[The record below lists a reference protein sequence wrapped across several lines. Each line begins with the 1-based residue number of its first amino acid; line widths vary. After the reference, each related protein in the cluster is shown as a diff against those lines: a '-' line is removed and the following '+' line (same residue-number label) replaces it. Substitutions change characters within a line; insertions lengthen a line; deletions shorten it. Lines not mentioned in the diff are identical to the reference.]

1 MDGRVMGEYKRGD
14 SVGLKEGRRR
24 RERGGAGWGGGGG
37 GRAEGRL
44 RMPTH
49 KEEIPRNTYLIPSL
63 CSRALFRF
71 NLGWRGGGTQQVPC
85 RA

>member
-1 MDGRVMGEYKRGD
+1 M
-14 SVGLKEGRRR
+14 GLKEGRGN
-24 RERGGAGWGGGGG
+24 EGGQVGGGGG

-49 KEEIPRNTYLIPSL
+49 KEEIPRNTYLIPSH

-71 NLGWRGGGTQQVPC
+71 NLGCLGGGGGGQDTTGTVQC
-85 RA
+85 KSTNTLIFM